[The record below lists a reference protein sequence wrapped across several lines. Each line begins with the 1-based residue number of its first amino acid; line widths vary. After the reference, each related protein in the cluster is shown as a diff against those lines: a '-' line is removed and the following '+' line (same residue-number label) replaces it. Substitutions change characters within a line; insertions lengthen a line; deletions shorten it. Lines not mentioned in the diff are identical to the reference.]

1 MELFGKTGEYIS
13 THPATS
19 CEYSYE
25 FPMNVHDVHVNSTEC
40 SIKFSQLKNSD
51 FIWIYSVLIYLAKTK
66 DNSNTSIGPIN
77 MQNVQRLT
85 NPTSLPTNASKLLS
99 ALSQKQSKSLTNNIL
114 DSILTL
120 RSNTEFE
127 DNINCNRLIN
137 TSLQQF
143 GKGIDDKLDIMGQK
157 LNTIVNQ
164 INTLDK
170 KFNTLLDALH
180 QEHNIVTDL
189 DKIQLSM

>member
-19 CEYSYE
+19 YEYSYE
-25 FPMNVHDVHVNSTEC
+25 FPMNVHNVHVNSTEC
-40 SIKFSQLKNSD
+40 SIKFGQLKNSD
-51 FIWIYSVLIYLAKTK
+51 FIWVYGVLIYLAETT

-85 NPTSLPTNASKLLS
+85 DLTSLPTNASKLLS
-99 ALSQKQSKSLTNNIL
+99 ALSQKESKSLTNNIL
-114 DSILTL
+114 DSILTF
-120 RSNTEFE
+120 RNTKLE
-127 DNINCNRLIN
+127 DNVNCNRLIN
-137 TSLQQF
+137 TSLEQF
-143 GKGIDDKLDIMGQK
+143 RKGIDDKLDIMGQK

-180 QEHNIVTDL
+180 QEHIVVADL
-189 DKIQLSM
+189 DKN